1 MWSPVSVCKGI
12 DWRQEEKWGEKS
24 TKVTKVTKERGG
36 KKEAR
41 SENKVVKIKSK
52 LMRWWWCCFPLHLN
66 PLHLLWRKINKTMEI
81 RCVCACVCL
90 CEKDWELCCF
100 AISVYMHP
108 CSCVSVYVFV
118 FLWACGRALHPYI
131 FLTSG
136 WTLMG
141 HALHTAPSG
150 CACMCVCMCVCLC
163 LRDIPLAYRQ
173 DSSCFSAYS
182 VWISIILPVA
192 QRCSL
197 THLPFHSL
205 SLFYRSLVPT
215 PHICTQHTEQSPH
228 TTITPSQYRF
238 ISFITTQL
246 PIRHAPSL
254 HTSMCAMCW
263 NNPPWGLYR
272 AQPWARCGDQCSSH
286 RRPVASVPRG
296 FHFSTYTSVFPVR
309 YTSRLQGCRC
319 VQGTRG
325 PVCMHFSM

>member
-24 TKVTKVTKERGG
+24 TKVTKERGG

-150 CACMCVCMCVCLC
+150 CACMYVCVHVCVSVSAWYSTCIQTRFLLFLCVLCLNLNHPTCRPALFFYTSALSFSLSFTALWSLLPTSVPSTQSNHRTPLSHHLSIVSSGTVNCLC
-163 LRDIPLAYRQ
+163 HSRQLSKIHPAWLKSIVVLKNGICLCEVVSSGILLPLLSHHFLGLHWYSWRAHIHIRRTTRTHGGN
-173 DSSCFSAYS
+173 SSLWS
-182 VWISIILPVA
+182 V
-192 QRCSL
+192 
-197 THLPFHSL
+197 
-205 SLFYRSLVPT
+205 
-215 PHICTQHTEQSPH
+215 
-228 TTITPSQYRF
+228 
-238 ISFITTQL
+238 
-246 PIRHAPSL
+246 
-254 HTSMCAMCW
+254 
-263 NNPPWGLYR
+263 
-272 AQPWARCGDQCSSH
+272 
-286 RRPVASVPRG
+286 
-296 FHFSTYTSVFPVR
+296 
-309 YTSRLQGCRC
+309 
-319 VQGTRG
+319 
-325 PVCMHFSM
+325 

>member
-24 TKVTKVTKERGG
+24 MKVTKVTKERGG

-150 CACMCVCMCVCLC
+150 CACMYVCVHVCVSVSAWYSTCIQTRFLLFS
-163 LRDIPLAYRQ
+163 LRTLSESQ
-173 DSSCFSAYS
+173 SSYLSPSA
-182 VWISIILPVA
+182 VL
-192 QRCSL
+192 
-197 THLPFHSL
+197 
-205 SLFYRSLVPT
+205 
-215 PHICTQHTEQSPH
+215 
-228 TTITPSQYRF
+228 
-238 ISFITTQL
+238 
-246 PIRHAPSL
+246 
-254 HTSMCAMCW
+254 
-263 NNPPWGLYR
+263 
-272 AQPWARCGDQCSSH
+272 
-286 RRPVASVPRG
+286 
-296 FHFSTYTSVFPVR
+296 
-309 YTSRLQGCRC
+309 
-319 VQGTRG
+319 
-325 PVCMHFSM
+325 

>member
-24 TKVTKVTKERGG
+24 TKVTKERGG

-150 CACMCVCMCVCLC
+150 CACMYVCVHVCVSVSAWYSTCIQTRFLLFLCVLC
-163 LRDIPLAYRQ
+163 LNLNHPTCRPAL
-173 DSSCFSAYS
+173 FFNTSALS
-182 VWISIILPVA
+182 
-192 QRCSL
+192 
-197 THLPFHSL
+197 FSL
-205 SLFYRSLVPT
+205 SLLPLFGPY
-215 PHICTQHTEQSPH
+215 SPH
-228 TTITPSQYRF
+228 LYPAHRAITAHHYHTISVSFHLFHYYTITYP
-238 ISFITTQL
+238 L
-246 PIRHAPSL
+246 CSL
-254 HTSMCAMCW
+254 
-263 NNPPWGLYR
+263 
-272 AQPWARCGDQCSSH
+272 SSH
-286 RRPVASVPRG
+286 IN
-296 FHFSTYTSVFPVR
+296 VR
-309 YTSRLQGCRC
+309 YVLE
-319 VQGTRG
+319 
-325 PVCMHFSM
+325 